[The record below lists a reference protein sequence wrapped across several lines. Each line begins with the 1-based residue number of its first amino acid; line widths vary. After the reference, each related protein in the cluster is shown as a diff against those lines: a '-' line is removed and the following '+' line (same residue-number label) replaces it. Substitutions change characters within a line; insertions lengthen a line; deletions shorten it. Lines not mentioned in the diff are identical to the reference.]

1 MSPSCAR
8 RTSCHAVSNAHCVT
22 SSSFT
27 LSSSFQ
33 IQVYLQQ
40 RNRREQPV
48 EFLSEERR
56 PWCYIPCVTKTFLS
70 RAGTGS
76 GDVTLYVKSQDNTKK
91 GHQVCRQCSNLVCKL
106 ICCCGRVYSAGPRRV
121 IPRLVPLDERA
132 SEAPSH
138 FSPPLPLLPPLTPLL
153 PLPPVHPLSL
163 SPHPQCLLSFR
174 LCGLSVALS
183 SFRVS
188 RLVPVEQCQGKDIQD
203 GTLDTSLCSFAPW
216 KFSVQ

>member
-1 MSPSCAR
+1 M
-8 RTSCHAVSNAHCVT
+8 TF
-22 SSSFT
+22 SST
-27 LSSSFQ
+27 EP
-33 IQVYLQQ
+33 
-40 RNRREQPV
+40 RREQPV

-138 FSPPLPLLPPLTPLL
+138 FSPPLPLLLPLTP
-153 PLPPVHPLSL
+153 PSPSPSSPPPISVPPPPVPLIF
-163 SPHPQCLLSFR
+163 QAVRAFR
-174 LCGLSVALS
+174 GTV
-183 SFRVS
+183 
-188 RLVPVEQCQGKDIQD
+188 LVQGKPTSASRAVPRERHS
-203 GTLDTSLCSFAPW
+203 GRNSRHFPLFFRSLEVLGSVTLGVVSPLW
-216 KFSVQ
+216 